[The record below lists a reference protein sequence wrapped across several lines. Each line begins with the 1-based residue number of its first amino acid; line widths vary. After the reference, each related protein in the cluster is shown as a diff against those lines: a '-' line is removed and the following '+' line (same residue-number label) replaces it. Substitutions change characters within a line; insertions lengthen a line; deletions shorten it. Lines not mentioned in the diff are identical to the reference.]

1 MAEIGR
7 DKVEVEGVRK
17 WAGFEDRKWVVE
29 ELQPSYRRHF
39 HMSVS
44 VCVCVCVCVCV
55 FVFVSVNDRACF
67 LCFNQSICSKMLV
80 KMLSLISINVVE
92 NVL

>member
-1 MAEIGR
+1 MTEIGR

-39 HMSVS
+39 HM
-44 VCVCVCVCVCV
+44 CVCVCVCVR
-55 FVFVSVNDRACF
+55 VS
-67 LCFNQSICSKMLV
+67 
-80 KMLSLISINVVE
+80 E
-92 NVL
+92 

>member
-1 MAEIGR
+1 MTEIGR

-29 ELQPSYRRHF
+29 ELQPSYRRHL
-39 HMSVS
+39 HMSV
-44 VCVCVCVCVCV
+44 C
-55 FVFVSVNDRACF
+55 VFVSVNDRACF

-80 KMLSLISINVVE
+80 KMLSLIFINVVE

>member
-1 MAEIGR
+1 MTEIGR

-44 VCVCVCVCVCV
+44 VCVCV
-55 FVFVSVNDRACF
+55 SVNDRACF